1 MEELKYMFEIE
12 GIDQIVYDLNVFGE
26 RGIIEVEPYVDKAG
40 DILLNKTREKVPINT
55 GALKKSLFLKRTRT
69 RKVGY
74 KNILTWGD
82 DVRAYAAPLEFG
94 HGLVYMGHPTLK
106 FVKAKPFLRPA
117 ADESKEKVYQT
128 ITNGINKALD
138 TLRK

>member
-1 MEELKYMFEIE
+1 MFEIE

-26 RGIIEVEPYVDKAG
+26 RGIIEVEPYVDKGG
-40 DILLNKTREKVPINT
+40 DILLKKTREKAPVGNYPGG

-82 DVRAYAAPLEFG
+82 DVRAYAAPLELG

-106 FVKAKPFLRPA
+106 FVKAKPYLRPA

-128 ITNGINKALD
+128 ITKGINKALD
-138 TLRK
+138 MLRK